1 MDITGLGG
9 TVRTKVA
16 MMSKTQ
22 PLVHV
27 RTTAYKRPDALR
39 RGLQSLQAQTWSNW
53 ICDVYDDCPDGSA
66 RAVITELDD
75 PRIRFHHNKP
85 QLFASKNIDQCF
97 SRNNPH
103 DAAYFFV
110 LEDDNFVLPTFIS
123 DNIALCKRHGVHML
137 FRNQLVE
144 LDSGTDRARISTIGV
159 LDDKLTG
166 GLYSADVFRL
176 CLMADIGV
184 SNGGLFWS
192 RDAAT
197 DLEIHYDCSA
207 TLQEYMRTFAICEPI
222 YVAMEP
228 LAVWAENGEETMRD
242 FGNTAGY
249 FKRELSL
256 KRSVGVLQRNAWALA
271 EADDREAFLTHPVF
285 RYPERQRATG
295 LVKSHT
301 QFRVGRS
308 LEIAAIAK
316 LAFRGAVIRLIGK
329 VEPAVLPFIQA
340 RKG

>member
-1 MDITGLGG
+1 MDTTGLGCN
-9 TVRTKVA
+9 VRTKVN
-16 MMSKTQ
+16 MMSQTQ

-39 RGLQSLQAQTWSNW
+39 RGLESLQAQTWSHW
-53 ICDVYDDCPDGSA
+53 ICDVYDDCPEGSA
-66 RAVITELDD
+66 STVIATLDD
-75 PRIRFHHNKP
+75 PRIRFHHNQP

-97 SRNNPH
+97 TQRNPH
-103 DAAYFFV
+103 DATYFFV
-110 LEDDNFVLPTFIS
+110 LEDDNYVLPAFIS
-123 DNIALCKRHGVHML
+123 DNIALCDRHGVNVL

-144 LDSGTDRARISTIGV
+144 FSSGTDNAHISTSGV
-159 LDDKLTG
+159 LDDKLAG
-166 GLYSADVFRL
+166 GLYSADLFRL

-192 RDAAT
+192 CAAAT
-197 DLEIHYDCSA
+197 DLEIHYDCSS

-228 LAVWAENGEETMRD
+228 LAVWAENGAGTTRD
-242 FGNTAGY
+242 FGNKAGY

-256 KRSVGVLQRNAWALA
+256 KRSVGILQRKAWSLA
-271 EADDREAFLTHPVF
+271 KAADRQAFLTHPVF

-308 LEIAAIAK
+308 LELAEIAK
-316 LAFRGAVIRLIGK
+316 LAFRGGVIRLIGK

-340 RKG
+340 REG